1 MGGIT
6 TSSFKPGYSG
16 NPGGRP
22 KALVQVRELAREYTE
37 EAIQKLV
44 ELMRKADSDQAQ
56 ILAANSLLDRD
67 WGRPVQ
73 TLGGDPEG
81 MPIIHEH
88 RAVVLAEIH
97 RIIAAHQPD
106 GGDGGDEREAD
117 GGAPLRLEWSEG
129 TGIPPTG
136 EWRTWLQ
143 AAVNAR

>member
-1 MGGIT
+1 MAGIT
-6 TSSFKPGYSG
+6 TTSFKPGQTG

-22 KALVQVRELAREYTE
+22 KALAQVRELAREYTE

-56 ILAANSLLDRD
+56 ILAANSLLDRG
-67 WGRPVQ
+67 WGKPVQ

-97 RIIAAHQPD
+97 RIVAAQQAD
-106 GGDGGDEREAD
+106 GSDGGDEREAN
-117 GGAPLRLEWSEG
+117 GGTPLRLERSAGEG
-129 TGIPPTG
+129 
-136 EWRTWLQ
+136 RTDP
-143 AAVNAR
+143 AAG

>member
-1 MGGIT
+1 MAGIT
-6 TSSFKPGYSG
+6 TNTFRPGHSG

-56 ILAANSLLDRD
+56 ILAANSLLDRG
-67 WGRPVQ
+67 WGKPVQ
-73 TLGGDPEG
+73 PVGRDPKG

-97 RIIAAHQPD
+97 RIVAAHQPD
-106 GGDGGDEREAD
+106 GSDGGDERGAD
-117 GGAPLRLEWSEG
+117 GSAPLRLERGAGAEG
-129 TGIPPTG
+129 TDSTDG
-136 EWRTWLQ
+136 
-143 AAVNAR
+143 